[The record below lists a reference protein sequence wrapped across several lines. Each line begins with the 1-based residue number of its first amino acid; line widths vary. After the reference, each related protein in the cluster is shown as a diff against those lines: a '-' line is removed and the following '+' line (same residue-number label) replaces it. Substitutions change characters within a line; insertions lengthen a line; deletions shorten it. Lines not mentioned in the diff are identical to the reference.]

1 MRSRVKYLVLL
12 LAVLALVL
20 YLLRDAELD
29 PESGRAPEAAERAAP
44 EDGVAPRDAHGV
56 APEAGAAPASQA
68 PVSRWW
74 LTLLGPGHRP
84 LVDVPVTVLATDE
97 VVRTD
102 ESGTAAL
109 TGPADAEFLAV
120 GDPFTHVGRVLE
132 EPRTV
137 VRLPGLLPLEVE
149 FRAVDTGEAFAPD
162 DVRLTTRWGGFALKH
177 GRLDVS
183 PLRAGEGHTVQV
195 VFAVPPG
202 YTTLDGLRYDLGPT
216 LSEYATQLRATVV
229 LWPELELTVRAVDDE
244 DRPVD
249 GATVKA
255 VYFDVQ
261 YKAWVH
267 EIHVAAA
274 PTDG

>member
-1 MRSRVKYLVLL
+1 MKYLVLL

-84 LVDVPVTVLATDE
+84 L
-97 VVRTD
+97 VRTD

-202 YTTLDGLRYDLGPT
+202 YTTLDGL
-216 LSEYATQLRATVV
+216 
-229 LWPELELTVRAVDDE
+229 
-244 DRPVD
+244 
-249 GATVKA
+249 
-255 VYFDVQ
+255 
-261 YKAWVH
+261 
-267 EIHVAAA
+267 
-274 PTDG
+274 